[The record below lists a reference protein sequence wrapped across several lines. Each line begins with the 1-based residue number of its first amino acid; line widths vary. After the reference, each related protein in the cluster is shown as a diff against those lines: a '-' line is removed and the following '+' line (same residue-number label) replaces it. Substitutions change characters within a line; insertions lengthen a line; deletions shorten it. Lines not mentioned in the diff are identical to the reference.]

1 MREGRHGD
9 RPENSLFPEPLWD
22 LSSDAGVQFLSQHLL
37 RLQKTSEGFKC
48 MIDRDFVLLSVRTL
62 HRCHSFLGKVP

>member
-22 LSSDAGVQFLSQHLL
+22 LSSDTGVQFLSQHLL
-37 RLQKTSEGFKC
+37 RLQKTSESFKG
-48 MIDRDFVLLSVRTL
+48 MIDRDFVLLSVGTL
-62 HRCHSFLGKVP
+62 HRCHPFLGKVP